1 MKKLFKFAVVAFA
14 AAAVAVACQK
24 PANDQKQDEQ
34 KQDEQKQDEQK
45 QDEQTPTTAN
55 LFVVNTPGWDA
66 PVLWAWGNDA
76 IKMPGG
82 WPNGF
87 EPEAGTTLI
96 KEKEYVHFVLGEAFF
111 GEGIGFLIVNKTNS
125 VQTVDVAGLTIK
137 AGDDLYY
144 EIGAEANAE
153 GKYDLTKVE

>member
-1 MKKLFKFAVVAFA
+1 MKNFFKFAVIALA

-24 PANDQKQDEQ
+24 PATNNDQQIESGD
-34 KQDEQKQDEQK
+34 D
-45 QDEQTPTTAN
+45 TPKTAN
-55 LFVVNTPGWDA
+55 LFVLNTPGWDA
-66 PVLWAWGNDA
+66 PALWAWGNDA
-76 IKMPGG
+76 IKMPGE
-82 WPNGF
+82 WPNGI

-144 EIGAEANAE
+144 EIGAEAGGDGKFSLTAVAE
-153 GKYDLTKVE
+153 

>member
-66 PVLWAWGNDA
+66 PVLWAWDNDA
-76 IKMPGG
+76 IKMPGE

-87 EPEAGTTLI
+87 EPEA
-96 KEKEYVHFVLGEAFF
+96 
-111 GEGIGFLIVNKTNS
+111 
-125 VQTVDVAGLTIK
+125 
-137 AGDDLYY
+137 
-144 EIGAEANAE
+144 
-153 GKYDLTKVE
+153 